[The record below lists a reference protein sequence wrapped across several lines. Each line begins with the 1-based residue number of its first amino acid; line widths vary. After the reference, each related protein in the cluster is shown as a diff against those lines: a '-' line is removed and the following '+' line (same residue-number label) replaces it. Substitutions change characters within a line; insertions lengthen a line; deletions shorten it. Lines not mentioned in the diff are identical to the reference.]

1 MPKGEPLKTY
11 TGEFKQK
18 VVETLQAQGL
28 SYKGAARM
36 FDVKDP
42 KCIKAWEQI
51 YIEEG
56 AEGLYR
62 NRRKEV
68 PGPRNFRPKAEESL
82 VEEVQRLRAE
92 NAYLK
97 KLNALVQEREQRE
110 KRPR

>member
-11 TGEFKQK
+11 TSEFKQK
-18 VVETLQAQGL
+18 VVETLQEQHL
-28 SYKGAARM
+28 SYRGAAKM

-56 AEGLYR
+56 AEGLYKTR
-62 NRRKEV
+62 WNRTPK
-68 PGPRNFRPKAEESL
+68 PRNFAPKAEENL

-97 KLNALVQEREQRE
+97 KLNALVQEREFKER
-110 KRPR
+110 KPR